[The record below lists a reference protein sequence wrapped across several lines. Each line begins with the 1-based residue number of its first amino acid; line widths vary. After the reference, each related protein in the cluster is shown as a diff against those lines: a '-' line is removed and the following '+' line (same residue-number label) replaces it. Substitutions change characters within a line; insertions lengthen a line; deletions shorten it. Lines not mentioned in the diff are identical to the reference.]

1 MNKLYKDYENLKN
14 QLIDALVEKD
24 YLEIYQASILKNE
37 FVLKLG
43 EPRYELHKLEM
54 AIARNKLKLDMME
67 TSTRFQIQIDAEYID
82 RQLEK
87 EFEKHDIMLKSMK
100 REIDNVHNLTEHE
113 EIDFETLR
121 VLKELYLSIAR
132 YIHPELTPESDKSKK
147 RTWKAAKAAFE
158 KRDIAKLKRLHK
170 KVMGEF
176 SDAEINDGSEALEKE
191 IESLKAKTDTVLS
204 EIENIK
210 KQFPFNEE
218 KMLED
223 ETAVSKFR
231 NDMDKDIKVAKEV
244 LDKLEKQILE
254 KLPAPGGY
262 LN

>member
-1 MNKLYKDYENLKN
+1 MNKLYKDYENQKN

-67 TSTRFQIQIDAEYID
+67 TSTRFQIQIDTEYID

-87 EFEKHDIMLKSMK
+87 EFEKHDVMLKSMK
-100 REIDNVHNLTEHE
+100 REIDNVHNLAENE

-132 YIHPELTPESDKSKK
+132 YIHPELTPESDKNKK

-158 KRDIAKLKRLHK
+158 KRDITKLKRLHK

-176 SDAEINDGSEALEKE
+176 SGAEINDGSEELEKE